1 METMT
6 LADKVYRAVA
16 DRDLSR
22 WELAKAIGEKNIQ
35 NVIHG
40 ITSATFKYPDIY
52 SYWKKRG
59 KKQVVEYVGLLRN
72 YERGG
77 LDG

>member
-6 LADKVYRAVA
+6 LADRIYRAVTC
-16 DRDLSR
+16 RDMTR
-22 WELAKAIGEKNIQ
+22 WELVKLTGESIQ

-40 ITSATFKYPDIY
+40 ITSATYKYPDIY

-59 KKQVVEYVGLLRN
+59 KKQVVEYVGILGN